1 MKTEAARA
9 AHTRAALSPFALEV
23 SPVLRVRAARAPM
36 LQRHTCALTGGV
48 LLMPW
53 GRREFFSLDR
63 SDSKE
68 FLSCSFSFVGSP
80 KHPLRGLNGGLSL
93 GSSNRRWCCA
103 TVEPGASV
111 DFAGC
116 ALWLHCVRLLSPRR
130 CCHDHGLAA
139 DARGSLAFAGLLD
152 VRPKRLQRCCD
163 DGCAARRRWVARN
176 RSCQKIDNRK

>member
-1 MKTEAARA
+1 MKVLGPACCACEWSWSLRAVTAVLCEERRNLRGSAPALGAQSAGTRAVKAEAARA
-9 AHTRAALSPFALEV
+9 AQTRAALSPFALEV
-23 SPVLRVRAARAPM
+23 SPVLRVRAAPM

-53 GRREFFSLDR
+53 VRREFSLDR
-63 SDSKE
+63 SDSEE

-111 DFAGC
+111 DSQAALCGC
-116 ALWLHCVRLLSPRR
+116 TVCGFSPRE
-130 CCHDHGLAA
+130 
-139 DARGSLAFAGLLD
+139 D
-152 VRPKRLQRCCD
+152 VAMIM
-163 DGCAARRRWVARN
+163 G
-176 RSCQKIDNRK
+176 